1 MSTKTNASIHRRSMY
16 LLGVGRLW
24 TVAFVEADEATDIF
38 AASDS
43 QMGLPVAM
51 SQRLKT
57 IRQRNH
63 GWNADATAQE
73 QSPLFGTGESKAV
86 SHGTQDRD
94 VGTRDQLRHQLRADP
109 HISVENVVDVTLY
122 TLNRKG
128 ASESRRE
135 LNPDAN
141 HDKATRDTVCR
152 QFSVAKTE

>member
-1 MSTKTNASIHRRSMY
+1 MY

-24 TVAFVEADEATDIF
+24 TVALVKADEATGIF
-38 AASDS
+38 ATSDP
-43 QMGLPVAM
+43 QMDLPVAM

-63 GWNADATAQE
+63 GRNADTTTQE
-73 QSPLFGTGESKAV
+73 QSPLFGTRESKAI

-109 HISVENVVDVTLY
+109 HIPVENVVDVTLY

-128 ASESRRE
+128 TSESRRE
-135 LNPDAN
+135 LNPDAD
-141 HDKATRDTVCR
+141 HDKATCDTVCR